1 MIDAHITSADAL
13 AQKHSGGKALSWR
26 DT

>member
-1 MIDAHITSADAL
+1 MIDAHITSAEGL
-13 AQKHSGGKALSWR
+13 AQKHSGGKSLSWR